1 MNDEQLKARAL
12 EIGFGELTED
22 QLNDAAI
29 RKIIAASVN
38 KEKVDITSGNAASFD
53 SDTPTG
59 TYDDDQFVVSGK
71 NVAIQYTNP
80 EGEFTPFVLV
90 EGTLDVDGTEYHGS
104 SAMSPLDYS
113 KNIPVANDSL
123 PIKVRRNNAGEIR
136 SSVLT
141 K

>member
-1 MNDEQLKARAL
+1 MKVNLKERAL
-12 EIGFGELTED
+12 EIGLGELSEE
-22 QLNDAAI
+22 QLNDSALRRI
-29 RKIIAASVN
+29 IIASVG
-38 KEKVDITSGNAASFD
+38 KEKVDVTSGNAASFD

-59 TYDDDQFVVSGK
+59 TYSDDEFVASGK
-71 NVAIQYTNP
+71 NVSIQYTNP

-90 EGTLDVDGTEYHGS
+90 EGTLDLDGQEFLGS

-113 KNIPVANDSL
+113 KNIPTAGTSL